1 MNTVELAL
9 QSRNLRSRL
18 RSCLET
24 MRSGAVGGFT
34 SGGFLP
40 VTPKLKARLARF
52 QKGKV
57 RASDIETPRLGEST
71 GGDVRPTRASQV
83 TKYVRQNEPRAKG
96 ATLYVNHHGAP
107 YWSDGVADGFHEQS
121 VGVARVNRL
130 TLGQYLEDFQARI
143 EDSRRRRGAWGME
156 EAKSGI
162 QFRTIGGRT
171 VPIGIRNG
179 QAVKPNVKPKVK
191 TITFKRPDGTT
202 GERKQY
208 DPKYRKAMQEY
219 KFSRV
224 HANRSKIIKAISDDL
239 VEEAKASGTTKERMA
254 AVALLTMAHTGA
266 RPGNKS
272 NKTGGRKTFGLTTL
286 QVRHVKVDGDTVT
299 LRFRGK
305 SGEPNKYTCTDP
317 VLAKAYKEFTARKE
331 TTDEV
336 FRYAPH
342 SKGVLLDQ
350 HLRDR
355 AQEISPDL
363 KPKDLRTAMGTDVA
377 TRHILDVM
385 NKKIRVPESAKEQT
399 KLFKKIMKKVCTKV
413 SRQLNNTPAVCKSA
427 YIDPLLWGRMAV
439 EMGFT
444 KVDKKVLEGSIKK
457 STTPDEFIRRAMY
470 NTDLKALRTLL
481 GDEAVDAMV
490 DAYIESEASDD
501 DFFADDDAVV
511 AE

>member
-1 MNTVELAL
+1 MPSEIV
-9 QSRNLRSRL
+9 QRL
-18 RSCLET
+18 RRCVET
-24 MRSGAVGGFT
+24 MRSGSVGGFR

-40 VTPKLKARLARF
+40 MTPGLKARIDRYMSGKLK
-52 QKGKV
+52 KGD
-57 RASDIETPRLGEST
+57 AETPRLGESDE
-71 GGDVRPTRASQV
+71 GKKPVRASQV
-83 TKYVRQNEPRAKG
+83 TAYVRAKDKRAAG
-96 ATLYVNHHGAP
+96 VTLYLNHYGAP
-107 YWSDGVADGFHEQS
+107 YWSDGVADKFHEQT

-130 TLGQYLEDFQARI
+130 TLGQYLEDLQARI
-143 EDSRRRRGAWGME
+143 ADATRRGFVE
-156 EAKSGI
+156 ESRAGI
-162 QFRTIGGRT
+162 QFRTVGGR
-171 VPIGIRNG
+171 VIPIGIRNG
-179 QAVKPNVKPKVK
+179 QAVKPSLKPKVK
-191 TITFKRPDGTT
+191 TIKFKRPDGTE

-224 HANRSKIIKAISDDL
+224 HANRAKIMKAIGDDL
-239 VEEAKASGTTKERMA
+239 VGEAKVRGLTKERMA

-286 QVRHVKVDGDTVT
+286 QVRHVKVGGDTVT

-305 SGEPNKYTCTDP
+305 SGEPNKYTCADP
-317 VLAKAYKEFTARKE
+317 VLAKAYREFTKGKE

-336 FRYAPH
+336 FRFAPH

-385 NKKIRVPESAKEQT
+385 NKKVRVPKTATEQT
-399 KLFKKIMKKVCTKV
+399 KVFKKLMKGVCKKV
-413 SRQLNNTPAVCKSA
+413 SRHLNNTPAVCKSA
-427 YIDPLLWGRMAV
+427 YIDPLLWGRMAT
-439 EMGFT
+439 EMGFN
-444 KVDKKVLEGSIKK
+444 KVDKKILEGAVKR

-470 NTDLKALRTLL
+470 NPDLKALRTLL
-481 GDEAVDAMV
+481 GDSEVDAML

-501 DFFADDDAVV
+501 DFFADNDAVV
-511 AE
+511 PETE